1 MTDGWTLNGATIE
14 AAPNIIGLY
23 KAGTSHIKLGS
34 KGNSVAK
41 NIAIPKGTRRVAI
54 RIVAQRFLPIATNRF
69 DSNADVQNSGY
80 VTSTPI
86 IEAYDNDTSLMGILI
101 NNAAYSERL
110 IHQGWYTDYI
120 EYDTETT
127 DESIKIELTNISDD
141 VVPLF
146 IYSVSVQKI
155 D

>member
-1 MTDGWTLNGATIE
+1 M
-14 AAPNIIGLY
+14 
-23 KAGTSHIKLGS
+23 
-34 KGNSVAK
+34 
-41 NIAIPKGTRRVAI
+41 AI
-54 RIVAQRFLPIATNRF
+54 RIVAQRFLPIATKRF
-69 DSNADVQNSGY
+69 ESNADVQNSGY
-80 VTSTPI
+80 VTSTPV
-86 IEAYDNDTSLMGILI
+86 IEAYDNDTSLMGVLI

-127 DESIKIELTNISDD
+127 DESIKIELSKISDD